1 MFGGSSEDLVMS
13 LVKTRQ
19 IDPAVLA
26 RLSRQIES
34 SEESDPK

>member
-19 IDPAVLA
+19 IDSETLA
-26 RLSRQIES
+26 RLSERIEAM
-34 SEESDPK
+34 EEGKPE